1 MQLNHIARGFIK
13 NKTKMWIFYKP
24 CNSTIKSIFFCIQF
38 VFKTVVL
45 IIQNWNFDKKKITI
59 FSYSTDHKFSY
70 AILNIFRFMDFWES
84 SFFHLVLRI
93 CILLND
99 RVLKREI
106 KKKNF
111 NIYLQ
116 KNKHFNKT
124 SDSLCVYLNIPNRVC
139 PPWATC
145 CYLGTL

>member
-24 CNSTIKSIFFCIQF
+24 CNSTIKSSFFCIQF
-38 VFKTVVL
+38 VFKTVAL
-45 IIQNWNFDKKKITI
+45 IIQNWNFDKKKPTI

-106 KKKNF
+106 IKNLL
-111 NIYLQ
+111 IYTCKRISNLIKQ
-116 KNKHFNKT
+116 VTLFIYIST
-124 SDSLCVYLNIPNRVC
+124 FPNRIV
-139 PPWATC
+139 P
-145 CYLGTL
+145 LGRLVVI

>member
-24 CNSTIKSIFFCIQF
+24 CNSTIKSSFFCIQF

-45 IIQNWNFDKKKITI
+45 IIQNWNFDKKNTI

-70 AILNIFRFMDFWES
+70 AILNIFRLMDFWEIFANLYFVKWS
-84 SFFHLVLRI
+84 STKER
-93 CILLND
+93 N
-99 RVLKREI
+99 
-106 KKKNF
+106 KKKSF

-116 KNKHFNKT
+116 KNKQFNKT
-124 SDSLCVYLNIPNRVC
+124 SDTFYLYLNIPKQDC

>member
-1 MQLNHIARGFIK
+1 MLGVLSKIKQKCEFFTNLATAQLNQV
-13 NKTKMWIFYKP
+13 
-24 CNSTIKSIFFCIQF
+24 FFCIQF

-45 IIQNWNFDKKKITI
+45 IIQNWNFDKKTTI

-70 AILNIFRFMDFWES
+70 AILNIFRLMDFWEIFANLYFVKWS
-84 SFFHLVLRI
+84 STKER
-93 CILLND
+93 N
-99 RVLKREI
+99 
-106 KKKNF
+106 KKKSF

-116 KNKHFNKT
+116 KNKQFNKT
-124 SDSLCVYLNIPNRVC
+124 SDTFYLYLNIPKQDC